1 MEIINDEILKKQV
14 VSVDECLKWVEETFL
29 LKDKSILPAK
39 ISMKPEEDVFFN
51 VMPSIIKKFNV
62 MGNKIV
68 SRIPGNNPFLMRSE
82 IFLYDLSNGEL
93 KNILEGNYITTLRTG
108 AVAAY
113 SALLFVNKLE
123 EYEIGIIGLG
133 NVTTMTFNF
142 LFEKLKDKKLK
153 VKLYEYKDQHLK
165 FKAKFEKYKNIE
177 FVYYKT
183 YEEVIKNSDL
193 IVSGVSYA
201 NDNFGREEWFK
212 QGVVVIPI
220 HTRGFQN
227 LDREVDKVIV
237 DDRGHVKN
245 FKYFNEFKKCIE
257 LSEILTSKNFG
268 REKKEERILVYNIGI
283 SLLDIIFSLK
293 FLEKIGENK

>member
-1 MEIINDEILKKQV
+1 MKIISDEVLKKQNI
-14 VSVDECLKWVEETFL
+14 SIKECFNWVEETFL
-29 LKDKSILPAK
+29 LKNESILPAK
-39 ISMKPEEDVFFN
+39 ISMKPEEDIFFN
-51 VMPSIIKKFNV
+51 VMPSIIKRFNV

-68 SRIPGNNPFLMRSE
+68 SRIPGNNTLIKSN
-82 IFLYDLSNGEL
+82 IFLYDLSNGNL
-93 KNILEGNYITTLRTG
+93 KNILEGNYITILRTG

-113 SALLFVNKLE
+113 SALLFINKLE

-165 FKAKFEKYKNIE
+165 FKAKFEKYQNIE
-177 FVYYKT
+177 FIYSKT

-212 QGVVVIPI
+212 PGVVVIPI

-227 LDREVDKVIV
+227 LDKIVDKVIV
-237 DDRGHVKN
+237 DDRNHVKN

-257 LSEILTSKNFG
+257 LSEILTSKSFG
-268 REKKEERILVYNIGI
+268 REKKEERILIYNIGI
-283 SLLDIIFSLK
+283 SLLDVIFSLK
-293 FLEKIGENK
+293 LLEKIGDNKW

>member
-1 MEIINDEILKKQV
+1 
-14 VSVDECLKWVEETFL
+14 
-29 LKDKSILPAK
+29 
-39 ISMKPEEDVFFN
+39 
-51 VMPSIIKKFNV
+51 

-68 SRIPGNNPFLMRSE
+68 SRIPGNNLLMRSE

-93 KNILEGNYITTLRTG
+93 KNILEGNYITTLRT
-108 AVAAY
+108 VAAY
-113 SALLFVNKLE
+113 SVLLFVNKLK

-142 LFEKLKDKKLK
+142 LFEKLK
-153 VKLYEYKDQHLK
+153 VKLYKYKDQHLK
-165 FKAKFEKYKNIE
+165 FKAKFEKNKNIE
-177 FVYYKT
+177 FVYSET

-193 IVSGVSYA
+193 IVSGVSYV
-201 NDNFGREEWFK
+201 NNNFGREEWFK
-212 QGVVVIPI
+212 PGVVVIPI

-227 LDREVDKVIV
+227 LDRVVDKVIV

-268 REKKEERILVYNIGI
+268 REKKKKEY
-283 SLLDIIFSLK
+283 
-293 FLEKIGENK
+293 

>member
-153 VKLYEYKDQHLK
+153 VKLYEYL
-165 FKAKFEKYKNIE
+165 
-177 FVYYKT
+177 
-183 YEEVIKNSDL
+183 SL
-193 IVSGVSYA
+193 IH
-201 NDNFGREEWFK
+201 
-212 QGVVVIPI
+212 I
-220 HTRGFQN
+220 
-227 LDREVDKVIV
+227 
-237 DDRGHVKN
+237 
-245 FKYFNEFKKCIE
+245 
-257 LSEILTSKNFG
+257 
-268 REKKEERILVYNIGI
+268 
-283 SLLDIIFSLK
+283 
-293 FLEKIGENK
+293 

>member
-1 MEIINDEILKKQV
+1 MKIINDEILKKQIV
-14 VSVDECLKWVEETFL
+14 PVDEYLKWVEETFL
-29 LKDKSILPAK
+29 LKNESILPAK
-39 ISMKPEEDVFFN
+39 ISMKPKEDVFFN

-68 SRIPGNNPFLMRSE
+68 NRIPGNNPLMRSE
-82 IFLYDLSNGEL
+82 IFLYDLSSGEL

-113 SALLFVNKLE
+113 SALLFINKLE

-165 FKAKFEKYKNIE
+165 FKVKFERYKNIE
-177 FVYYKT
+177 FIYCGTYK
-183 YEEVIKNSDL
+183 EVIKNSDL
-193 IVSGVSYA
+193 IVSGVSYT
-201 NDNFGREEWFK
+201 NDNFGKEEWFK
-212 QGVVVIPI
+212 SGVVVIPI

-227 LDREVDKVIV
+227 LDRVVDKVIV
-237 DDRGHVKN
+237 DDKNHVKN

-257 LSEILTSKNFG
+257 LSEILISKNFG
-268 REKKEERILVYNIGI
+268 REKKEERILIYNIGI

-293 FLEKIGENK
+293 FLEKIGEKK